1 MAAQI
6 GTIFVERKDQA
17 SRKEARRIIAKV
29 LARSAYPPV
38 IVFPEGRLGLGD
50 QVLSLPLRHLRDG
63 VFDARPLPAVRLAL
77 QSPRNC
83 HLERTPGRRTRLR
96 RVAAG
101 HLPWAAAPLPQA
113 GETRPPQPRTT
124 IHASSGMSARLVAEA
139 VGLGIGDIGDA

>member
-1 MAAQI
+1 MDAVALPAAVELHQRPVVGWLAAQI

-63 VFDARPLPAVRLAL
+63 
-77 QSPRNC
+77 
-83 HLERTPGRRTRLR
+83 
-96 RVAAG
+96 
-101 HLPWAAAPLPQA
+101 
-113 GETRPPQPRTT
+113 
-124 IHASSGMSARLVAEA
+124 AS
-139 VGLGIGDIGDA
+139 